1 MVEVEGS
8 DSSLALE
15 QETRLALVYNLI
27 DRLEDSG
34 KTRIQKTVY
43 FLQEAF
49 GVPLNYSYR
58 MHHYGP
64 YSEEVETDITR
75 LKMTGYLFV
84 KPDLQGYGFHVGVL
98 DSPEDEWQDMTS
110 PYKQQIDMVLG
121 LVQGKQI
128 SDLEL
133 MATLHFVDHLTRE
146 PSQSELIET
155 VHGLKPKFSREYIMG
170 FQNQLTAAGLLR
182 S

>member
-1 MVEVEGS
+1 MEKSHLPEALDQQVKLAILYEVVE
-8 DSSLALE
+8 ALKD
-15 QETRLALVYNLI
+15 V
-27 DRLEDSG
+27 G

-43 FLQEAF
+43 FLQAAF
-49 GVPLNYSYR
+49 GVPLNYSFR

-64 YSEEVETDITR
+64 YSEEVETDIIR
-75 LKMTGYLFV
+75 LKMTGYVFV

-98 DSPEDEWQDMTS
+98 DPPEDEWQDMTS
-110 PYKQQIDMVLG
+110 PYKQQIDTVLG
-121 LVQGKQI
+121 LVQGKET

-133 MATLHFVDHLTRE
+133 MATLHFVDHLTNE
-146 PSQSELIET
+146 PSQSKLIDA
-155 VHGLKPKFSREYIMG
+155 VHALKPKFSREYIMG

>member
-1 MVEVEGS
+1 
-8 DSSLALE
+8 
-15 QETRLALVYNLI
+15 
-27 DRLEDSG
+27 
-34 KTRIQKTVY
+34 
-43 FLQEAF
+43 
-49 GVPLNYSYR
+49 

-110 PYKQQIDMVLG
+110 PYRQQIDMVLG

-155 VHGLKPKFSREYIMG
+155 VHGLKPKFTREYIMG

>member
-49 GVPLNYSYR
+49 
-58 MHHYGP
+58 
-64 YSEEVETDITR
+64 
-75 LKMTGYLFV
+75 
-84 KPDLQGYGFHVGVL
+84 
-98 DSPEDEWQDMTS
+98 
-110 PYKQQIDMVLG
+110 
-121 LVQGKQI
+121 
-128 SDLEL
+128 
-133 MATLHFVDHLTRE
+133 
-146 PSQSELIET
+146 
-155 VHGLKPKFSREYIMG
+155 
-170 FQNQLTAAGLLR
+170 
-182 S
+182 